1 MSTLAR
7 DVRSNGSVSNQVN
20 LTAFAVLALRAAD
33 VALPPGMLALAGPP
47 AGLAT
52 AASTSRRAVA
62 LSDVDDTGAVLEA
75 LAGADG
81 TGSAHARA
89 RAIGYLRGQ
98 QDGDGG
104 FPAMPGAGSNA
115 QSTAFA
121 VQGLVAAG
129 VDPGSLR
136 RRGASPLDYLRG
148 LIAPDGHVRYSRGVD
163 QTPTWVTA
171 EALMALDGRAAAARS
186 RWRAGPRRRA
196 THGPQRSTPR
206 HAAAPATAAPAPRHR
221 ASPRRAA
228 APARPSVAAPA
239 SSDPNL
245 DRLAAYAGIVTAL
258 SLAPLG

>member
-1 MSTLAR
+1 
-7 DVRSNGSVSNQVN
+7 
-20 LTAFAVLALRAAD
+20 
-33 VALPPGMLALAGPP
+33 
-47 AGLAT
+47 
-52 AASTSRRAVA
+52 
-62 LSDVDDTGAVLEA
+62 
-75 LAGADG
+75 
-81 TGSAHARA
+81 
-89 RAIGYLRGQ
+89 
-98 QDGDGG
+98 
-104 FPAMPGAGSNA
+104 MPGAGSNA

-171 EALMALDGRAAAARS
+171 EALLALNGRPLPLVSAARPAPPPAH
-186 RWRAGPRRRA
+186 RAPA
-196 THGPQRSTPR
+196 RSSAAR
-206 HAAAPATAAPAPRHR
+206 HAAAPATAAPAPRHD

-239 SSDPNL
+239 FSDPNL